1 MTVRSPSLLR
11 RAAEHYAEHG
21 FWSLIQSGVRFLYRK
36 PKERII
42 SRRRL
47 SRRDLQLAGRAREA
61 IWYADREDVIELTLP
76 DDDQLA
82 AEFGRYQL
90 TYEPDRPFICELPDC
105 HLLGPSGVGLTA
117 SGRWISDTISH
128 AQPISGDLGPVE
140 TEFEQRVLRLRR
152 KSAPTYDRR
161 RVLPLISDHRSYYHW
176 MVECLPK
183 LRLLELYIERTGHE
197 PAILIDDNPHSFVI
211 QTLELAGYPSERLD
225 TWSGNELHIDS
236 LLVPIHRSH
245 ILDYDTPDQSNYQ
258 PSRADLHWLRDR
270 LRGNASVA
278 SGSGDKRIYVSR
290 QQVPAER
297 GRKVLNYE
305 TLERVLDEF
314 RFESYTVEEL
324 PFAEQVQ
331 LFADADVIMGPHGAG
346 LFNMIFSENPT
357 IVELFPEGMLRPYF
371 YFIAEMMNFEY
382 AGVVTDAV
390 GEDIRVDVDQ
400 LRQRLDATGL

>member
-1 MTVRSPSLLR
+1 
-11 RAAEHYAEHG
+11 
-21 FWSLIQSGVRFLYRK
+21 
-36 PKERII
+36 
-42 SRRRL
+42 
-47 SRRDLQLAGRAREA
+47 
-61 IWYADREDVIELTLP
+61 
-76 DDDQLA
+76 
-82 AEFGRYQL
+82 
-90 TYEPDRPFICELPDC
+90 
-105 HLLGPSGVGLTA
+105 
-117 SGRWISDTISH
+117 
-128 AQPISGDLGPVE
+128 
-140 TEFEQRVLRLRR
+140 
-152 KSAPTYDRR
+152 
-161 RVLPLISDHRSYYHW
+161 
-176 MVECLPK
+176 
-183 LRLLELYIERTGHE
+183 
-197 PAILIDDNPHSFVI
+197 
-211 QTLELAGYPSERLD
+211 
-225 TWSGNELHIDS
+225 
-236 LLVPIHRSH
+236 
-245 ILDYDTPDQSNYQ
+245 
-258 PSRADLHWLRDR
+258 
-270 LRGNASVA
+270 VA